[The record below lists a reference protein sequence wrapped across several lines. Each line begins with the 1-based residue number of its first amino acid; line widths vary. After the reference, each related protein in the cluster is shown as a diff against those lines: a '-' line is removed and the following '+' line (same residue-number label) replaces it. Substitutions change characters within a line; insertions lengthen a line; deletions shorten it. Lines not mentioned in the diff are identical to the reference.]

1 MVGQVQVLLPEV
13 FCEVVSSS
21 KVALGAMAEAQL
33 AGEVVVVHMLP
44 QLLSAEEV
52 LVAEAA
58 EGVG

>member
-33 AGEVVVVHMLP
+33 AGEVVVVHLLP